1 MAGPRVM
8 KLTERKIV
16 KSGVEV
22 THLHHRI
29 MIITRALTQPTKHII
44 TIKSADSIGIAVQKQ
59 EIMTTFYKNKKF
71 KEYIQQGRGKLR
83 RLLRFQWSITILK

>member
-1 MAGPRVM
+1 M

-29 MIITRALTQPTKHII
+29 MIITRALTQPTKYII
-44 TIKSADSIGIAVQKQ
+44 TIKSADSIGIVVQKQ

>member
-1 MAGPRVM
+1 M

>member
-44 TIKSADSIGIAVQKQ
+44 TIKSADSIGIVVQKQ

-83 RLLRFQWSITILK
+83 RLLRLQWSITILK

>member
-1 MAGPRVM
+1 
-8 KLTERKIV
+8 
-16 KSGVEV
+16 
-22 THLHHRI
+22 

-44 TIKSADSIGIAVQKQ
+44 TIKSADSIGIVVQKQ

-83 RLLRFQWSITILK
+83 RLLRLQWSITILK

>member
-44 TIKSADSIGIAVQKQ
+44 TIKSADSIGIVVQKQ

-83 RLLRFQWSITILK
+83 SLLRFQ